1 MSHSVL
7 NDMETIQQ
15 TPPSKTVGQQTIAA
29 KLAAIDNDNFF
40 SDYST
45 NMYDCGI
52 NSSGNNFNMSS
63 DRDKV
68 DIEFVDAEEFDK
80 IEPIGSVHTNITSMF
95 LSGENS
101 GIDNNSKCESTLKV
115 SSSSKSVVSNKHD
128 YSQKNEN
135 TAQKRFGNAKG
146 FGSAQFFAD
155 NKSDESDTVK
165 LARFQGSN
173 AISSD
178 DFFTNETHSSNHNV
192 KSMIYIVYVYYSF
205 IINR

>member
-15 TPPSKTVGQQTIAA
+15 VPPSKTVGQQTIAA

-45 NMYDCGI
+45 NMYECGI

-68 DIEFVDAEEFDK
+68 DTEFVDAEDFDK
-80 IEPIGSVHTNITSMF
+80 IEPIGSVHSNITSMF
-95 LSGENS
+95 HSGENNGADKS
-101 GIDNNSKCESTLKV
+101 SKYENTSKT
-115 SSSSKSVVSNKHD
+115 SSSFTPNAPNKND
-128 YSQKNEN
+128 CNQKNEN

-155 NKSDESDTVK
+155 NKSDESDTAK

-173 AISSD
+173 AISSA
-178 DFFTNETHSSNHNV
+178 DFFTNEIHSPNHNA
-192 KSMIYIVYVYYSF
+192 KGCML
-205 IINR
+205 

>member
-15 TPPSKTVGQQTIAA
+15 TPPSKTGGQQTIAA

-40 SDYST
+40 GDYST

-68 DIEFVDAEEFDK
+68 DVEFVDAEEFDK

-95 LSGENS
+95 HSGENS
-101 GIDNNSKCESTLKV
+101 GTDKNSKYENCSKIT
-115 SSSSKSVVSNKHD
+115 SSSKSVASSKHD
-128 YSQKNEN
+128 YNQKNEN

-155 NKSDESDTVK
+155 SKSDESDAAK

-178 DFFTNETHSSNHNV
+178 DFFTNETRSSNQSA
-192 KSMIYIVYVYYSF
+192 KGCILYSY
-205 IINR
+205 N